1 MLFGGWQ
8 VPRSAVGKLET
19 QESQWC
25 SSSPKGNRLEAQEK
39 LIFPFDS
46 KGRKNLMSQLKAVRQ
61 EELLLITGGWAFL
74 FYSGLQLVGWGPPTL
89 GRTICFIQFIDSNVS
104 LMQKHPYRYTQNN
117 VSPNV
122 WAPCDP
128 LSWCIKLTITAS
140 FWHPSIFP
148 SAQIHKITY
157 HLYFVFSWRSSLL
170 ISPPSCSVQ
179 SGLAGCVLGWG
190 HS

>member
-122 WAPCDP
+122 WA
-128 LSWCIKLTITAS
+128 LSGAN
-140 FWHPSIFP
+140 WHINFHNNHLLRTLQDFP
-148 SAQIHKITY
+148 GGAVVKNLPANAGDTGS
-157 HLYFVFSWRSSLL
+157 SPGPGRSHML
-170 ISPPSCSVQ
+170 Q
-179 SGLAGCVLGWG
+179 SN
-190 HS
+190 